1 MEMTSFAALVS
12 ALRRQF
18 VGYCTGQ
25 LSQVGVTYGQVYIL
39 ICIGK
44 RGACSPK
51 EIGQVLGLDAG
62 HLNRTLAKLAEG
74 GFVEQEPDP
83 KDRRARVVR
92 LTPKG
97 EEIFALSHEVFHQW
111 DEEVLAPLSTQEREQ
126 LMGYLQKLNR
136 ERMNRYE

>member
-1 MEMTSFAALVS
+1 MEMTSFAAQVS

-18 VGYCTGQ
+18 VGYCTER

-44 RGACSPK
+44 RGTCSPK

-62 HLNRTLAKLAEG
+62 HLNRTLAKLSEG

-97 EEIFALSHEVFHQW
+97 EEVFALSHEVFHRW
-111 DEEVLAPLSTQEREQ
+111 DQEVLAPLSTQEREQ
-126 LMGYLQKLNR
+126 LMGYLKKLNR

>member
-1 MEMTSFAALVS
+1 MAMTSFAAQVS

-44 RGACSPK
+44 RGSCSPK

-62 HLNRTLAKLAEG
+62 HLNRTLAKLSEG

-97 EEIFALSHEVFHQW
+97 EEVFALCHEVFHRW
-111 DEEVLAPLSTQEREQ
+111 DQEVLAPLSTQEREQ
-126 LMGYLQKLNR
+126 LMSYLKKLNC
-136 ERMNRYE
+136 ERMNHDE

>member
-1 MEMTSFAALVS
+1 MDSFAAQVS

-18 VGYCTGQ
+18 VGYCTQQ
-25 LSQVGVTYGQVYIL
+25 LAQVGVTYGQVYIL

-51 EIGQVLGLDAG
+51 EIGQVLGLDGG

-74 GFVEQEPDP
+74 GFVVQEPDP
-83 KDRRARVVR
+83 GDRRARVVR

-97 EEIFALSHEVFHQW
+97 DEVFALSHEVFHRW
-111 DEEVLAPLSTQEREQ
+111 DEEILSPLSPQERGQ
-126 LMGYLQKLNR
+126 LMEYLRTLNR
-136 ERMNRYE
+136 ERMSRHE